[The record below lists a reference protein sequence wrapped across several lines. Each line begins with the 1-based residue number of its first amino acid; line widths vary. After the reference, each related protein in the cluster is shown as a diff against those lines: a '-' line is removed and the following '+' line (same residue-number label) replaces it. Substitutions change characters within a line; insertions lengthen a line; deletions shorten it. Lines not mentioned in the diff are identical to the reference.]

1 MQLQQFSQIADI
13 LEMIVLGLIDEA
25 ANTQHLDTYKEER
38 KFANH
43 GMLNAFSAIKRQ
55 PQDDQSNI
63 YN

>member
-1 MQLQQFSQIADI
+1 
-13 LEMIVLGLIDEA
+13 MIVLGLIDEA

-55 PQDDQSNI
+55 PQDYQPNQQADTNNI